1 MKTGIAFSR
10 LALLLPTWS
19 ARAVAEDKN
28 GVEIRAVAEVEV
40 KVKDDDG
47 KEQVKRVPAK
57 KVPPG
62 DAVIYTLHAENKGA
76 SPPTTSSSPIR
87 SPSTWTTSTARRAT
101 QGTELTFSADG
112 GKTWAAKE
120 KLQVT
125 RQGRSDCAP
134 PTPDEI
140 THIRWQF
147 EKPLAPGESRAVE
160 FRARVE

>member
-1 MKTGIAFSR
+1 MKRVVILSA
-10 LALLLPTWS
+10 LLLLPTWS

-40 KVKDDDG
+40 KVKDDKG
-47 KEQVKRVPAK
+47 VEQTKRVPAT

-62 DAVIYTLHAENKGA
+62 VAVIYTLHADNKGA
-76 SPPTTSSSPIR
+76 KPADDVVVTDPIPEHMDYVDG
-87 SPSTWTTSTARRAT
+87 SAST
-101 QGTELTFSADG
+101 QGTRLTFSIDG

-120 KLQVT
+120 TLKVRGKDGALRAAQ
-125 RQGRSDCAP
+125 A
-134 PTPDEI
+134 DEI

-147 EKPLAPGESRAVE
+147 EKPIAPGESRAVE